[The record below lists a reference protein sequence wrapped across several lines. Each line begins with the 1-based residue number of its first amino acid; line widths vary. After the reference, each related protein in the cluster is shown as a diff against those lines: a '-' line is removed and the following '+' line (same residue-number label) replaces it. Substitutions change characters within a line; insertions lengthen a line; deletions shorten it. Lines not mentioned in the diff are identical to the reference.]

1 MLVTLLFI
9 GLIMIASLSIY
20 FELVRRNK
28 HTERMQFIRVRTSDR
43 IRKRR

>member
-1 MLVTLLFI
+1 MVVTLLFI
-9 GLIMIASLSIY
+9 GLVMIASLTIY

-28 HTERMQFIRVRTSDR
+28 DTERMQFIRVKASDR